1 MGVVSLPSDRS
12 ARSRTSPGRVSERQ
26 TLPLLAL
33 AGGAPEERRE
43 PAGQRC
49 AYARRCPEASRPRWA
64 ALLCLQFGNVAV
76 FSLCAQGF
84 PCVRKRGWH
93 HYPRRALRAAEMPD
107 GRLQK
112 RLTCRFLR
120 SGGRSSP
127 HDSYFLAN
135 TQNFMS
141 TAPVANTFALWY
153 NKSKELEEFQNNYAV
168 KFPFAIASS
177 SPGPRPKQQKG
188 SAIP

>member
-1 MGVVSLPSDRS
+1 MWGGITYPPVAV
-12 ARSRTSPGRVSERQ
+12 AVSEQ
-26 TLPLLAL
+26 PG
-33 AGGAPEERRE
+33 AGFISAEKT
-43 PAGQRC
+43 A
-49 AYARRCPEASRPRWA
+49 
-64 ALLCLQFGNVAV
+64 
-76 FSLCAQGF
+76 FSEWVLCADGHAVPSCTQCFFGTSMW
-84 PCVRKRGWH
+84 GWY
-93 HYPRRALRAAEMPD
+93 HYPRRALCAVEMPD

-141 TAPVANTFALWY
+141 ADPVANTFALWY

-177 SPGPRPKQQKG
+177 SPGPRPEQQKG